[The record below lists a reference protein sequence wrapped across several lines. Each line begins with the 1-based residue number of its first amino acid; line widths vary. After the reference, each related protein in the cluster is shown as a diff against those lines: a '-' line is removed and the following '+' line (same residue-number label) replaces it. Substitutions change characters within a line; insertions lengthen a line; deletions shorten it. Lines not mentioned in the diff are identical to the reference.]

1 MERHTTLRANGIA
14 LLVFG
19 ASLGLAQ
26 HNHQDTRTNKP
37 AELLEGLGKHTHPIH
52 TSSPEAQKFFDQGL
66 ALVFGFNHDE
76 AARLFARAAELDP
89 KSPMPHWGIALALGP
104 NYNMPPIPEREEQA
118 WKAIE
123 KAIALAPEAPENER
137 DYVEALTKRYSKD
150 PAADRKQL
158 AVLYKD
164 AMKKVMQQYPD
175 DLDAA
180 TFYAESLMNLRPWQ
194 LWSPSG
200 EPAEGTLEVLDVL
213 ERVLRR
219 DPDHPGANHYYI
231 HAVEASKN
239 PERALPSAL
248 RLGALMPGAGHLVHM
263 PSHIFLRTGDYEASA
278 AVNVIAAAVD
288 KKYIERSGA
297 KGVYPLMYYSH
308 NLHFVAFARMSQGRY
323 DESIDYARRLRQNVS
338 GAIDDMPM
346 LAPYGAFE
354 WLVYTTFGKW
364 DEILAQ
370 SEPKE
375 KTPFLQA
382 MYRYARA
389 AALAGKGKPQ
399 DAQAEQER
407 MQSIA
412 GRIPENEMLMV
423 NTARNVLS
431 VALADVGARISR
443 SKGESDAEIAHLRRA
458 VELQDSLNYMEP
470 PDWHY
475 TVRTSLGAALLRA
488 NKAAEAEEVFRKDL
502 ELHPRNGRSLFGL
515 VKALEAQSKSL
526 PAEWV
531 NREYTEAW
539 RNSPL
544 SLTVDSL

>member
-1 MERHTTLRANGIA
+1 MKTLM
-14 LLVFG
+14 
-19 ASLGLAQ
+19 
-26 HNHQDTRTNKP
+26 
-37 AELLEGLGKHTHPIH
+37 
-52 TSSPEAQKFFDQGL
+52 QK
-66 ALVFGFNHDE
+66 
-76 AARLFARAAELDP
+76 
-89 KSPMPHWGIALALGP
+89 
-104 NYNMPPIPEREEQA
+104 
-118 WKAIE
+118 
-123 KAIALAPEAPENER
+123 
-137 DYVEALTKRYSKD
+137 
-150 PAADRKQL
+150 
-158 AVLYKD
+158 
-164 AMKKVMQQYPD
+164 YPD

-194 LWSPSG
+194 LWSPAG
-200 EPAEGTLEVLDVL
+200 EPAEGTLEIVDVL

-263 PSHIFLRTGDYEASA
+263 PSHIFLRVGDYEASA

-297 KGVYPLMYYSH
+297 KGMYPLMYYSH
-308 NLHFVAFARMSQGRY
+308 NLHFVAFARMFQGKY
-323 DESIDYARRLRQNVS
+323 DESIDYARRLRANVH
-338 GAIDDMPM
+338 GAIEGMPM
-346 LAPYGAFE
+346 LAAYGAFE
-354 WLVYTTFGKW
+354 WMVYTTFGKW

-370 SEPKE
+370 SEPTDKVD
-375 KTPFLQA
+375 FLQA

-389 AALAGKGKPQ
+389 AAFAGKGKAQ

-407 MQSIA
+407 LQAIA
-412 GRIPENEMLMV
+412 ERIPEKEMLMV

-431 VALADVGARISR
+431 VALADVSARISR
-443 SKGESDAEIAHLRRA
+443 SRGDHEAEIAHLQRA
-458 VELQDSLNYMEP
+458 VEMQDSLNYMEP

-475 TVRTSLGAALLRA
+475 TVRTSLGGALLRA
-488 NKAAEAEEVFRKDL
+488 NKAADAEEVFRKDL

-526 PAEWV
+526 PVEWV
-531 NREYTEAW
+531 SREYSEAW
-539 RNSPL
+539 KQSPL